1 MAATDRTVALESM
14 EIICSVCI
22 ANYNG
27 RDIIDDCIGSVL
39 AQQCGFSY
47 EIIVHDDASPD
58 RSADDIAA
66 RYPQVTLIRSQ
77 QNVGYCISNN
87 RMAERA
93 RGQFLL
99 LLNNDATLEPDALQT
114 LYNEAVRQTVP
125 TVFTLPQYNAGT
137 GELVDRGLLLDPFLN
152 PVPNLNS
159 ARRDVATVHGACLW
173 VPIKIW
179 NEIGG
184 FPEWFQ
190 MVAEDLYLCCVTRL
204 WGGAVRVTT
213 HSGYYHRIG
222 YSLGGGK
229 VHESRLATT
238 FHRRALSERNKN
250 FVMLL
255 CYPLS
260 VLWLVMPLH
269 AILLLTEGTI
279 FTLLKHNATIF
290 PRIYLAALTSLWGKK
305 LILSSCRHALQAKRT
320 VGTYRFFSTF
330 TWLPHKLLLLMRYG
344 LPQIRERS

>member
-1 MAATDRTVALESM
+1 MAAADRTVTSELT

-27 RDIIDDCIGSVL
+27 RDIIDDCLRSVL
-39 AQQCGFSY
+39 EQKCGFPF
-47 EIIVHDDASPD
+47 EIIVHDDASTD
-58 RSADDIAA
+58 GYTDTIATN
-66 RYPQVTLIRSQ
+66 YPQITLIHSE

-93 RGQFLL
+93 RGRYLL
-99 LLNNDATLEPDALQT
+99 LLNNDATLLPDALHT
-114 LYNEAVRQTVP
+114 LHAVATRETVP
-125 TVFTLPQYNAGT
+125 IILTLPQYNAET
-137 GELVDRGLLLDPFLN
+137 GALVDRGLRLDPFLN
-152 PVPNLNS
+152 PVPNLDP

-173 VPIKIW
+173 VPKALW
-179 NEIGG
+179 DEIGG
-184 FPEWFQ
+184 FPEWF
-190 MVAEDLYLCCVTRL
+190 MMLAEDLYLCCVARL

-213 HSGYYHRIG
+213 HSGYHHHIG

-229 VHESRLATT
+229 VQEARLATT
-238 FHRRALSERNKN
+238 FHRRTLSERNKN

-269 AILLLTEGTI
+269 AILLLTEGI
-279 FTLLKHNATIF
+279 ILTLLRHDATIF
-290 PRIYLAALTSLWGKK
+290 PRIYVAALTSLWANKR
-305 LILSSCRHALQAKRT
+305 ILSSCRRAVQAKRT
-320 VGTYRFFSTF
+320 AGTYRFFSAF